1 GGVAAVGRGQAS
13 GLPTLRPAHCFAHFC
28 PLRTLKSHSRVA
40 AWLVCTNR
48 VIPIFPRARFPMPDS
63 YQDMLKTRRP
73 PRVRIDYK
81 VETEGAEP
89 ILELPF
95 VVGVI
100 ADLSAMTDQEKK
112 SLKQRKF
119 VPIDRDNFNHVM
131 ARFAR
136 RVALRVANKLGGDN
150 NAELLNV
157 ELRFRTMDDFD
168 PARIAEQVPALNELL
183 TMRKKLTELL
193 GKMEGN
199 EALERLLQNVLG
211 NTEKK

>member
-1 GGVAAVGRGQAS
+1 
-13 GLPTLRPAHCFAHFC
+13 
-28 PLRTLKSHSRVA
+28 
-40 AWLVCTNR
+40 
-48 VIPIFPRARFPMPDS
+48 MPDS

-95 VVGVI
+95 VVGVL

-112 SLKQRKF
+112 AIKQRKF
-119 VPIDRDNFNHVM
+119 VPIDRDNFNDVM
-131 ARFAR
+131 ARSAP
-136 RVALRVANKLGGDN
+136 RVAFRVANKLGGDN
-150 NAELLNV
+150 NSELLNV

-168 PARIAEQVPALNELL
+168 PARIAEQVPAAQR
-183 TMRKKLTELL
+183 TAHDAQKLTELL

-199 EALERLLQNVLG
+199 DAAGDDSFKTYSATPRRSSG
-211 NTEKK
+211 

>member
-1 GGVAAVGRGQAS
+1 
-13 GLPTLRPAHCFAHFC
+13 
-28 PLRTLKSHSRVA
+28 
-40 AWLVCTNR
+40 
-48 VIPIFPRARFPMPDS
+48 MPDS

-95 VVGVI
+95 VVGVV
-100 ADLSAMTDQEKK
+100 ADLSAMSDQEKK
-112 SLKQRKF
+112 ALKQRKF
-119 VPIDRDNFNHVM
+119 VPIDRDNFNDVM
-131 ARFAR
+131 ARSAP
-136 RVALRVANKLGGDN
+136 RVAFRATNKLGDN
-150 NAELLNV
+150 PDELLNV
-157 ELRFRTMDDFD
+157 ELRFRSMEDFE

-199 EALERLLQNVLG
+199 EALEKLLQDVLG
-211 NTEKK
+211 NTEKKQALMSAMAPTESPTA